1 MSKPWD
7 RESDY
12 RRREATRV
20 IRDRFLIVCEGAQT
34 EPNYFRAFPVH
45 TDLVEVDV
53 AGVGANTR
61 SLVEEAIRR
70 KDNATREGKPYNQ
83 VWCVFDRDV
92 FPAANFNE
100 AFRLAR
106 ANGMRTAYSNQCFEL
121 WYFLHFHFN
130 DAALHRHAY
139 GQKLTGLIGKK
150 YEKND
155 AGMYALLQ
163 GKQATAIRNARKLL
177 TRYFPCNPEKDDP
190 STTVHLLVEA
200 LNEFIPDDGE

>member
-7 RESDY
+7 REGGY
-12 RRREATRV
+12 GRREATRF

-34 EPNYFRAFPVH
+34 EPNYFRKFPVQ
-45 TDLVEVDV
+45 TDLVELDV
-53 AGVGANTR
+53 AGVGANTL
-61 SLVEEAIRR
+61 SLVEEAIRQKGR
-70 KDNATREGKPYNQ
+70 AARNGKPYNQ

-100 AFRLAR
+100 AFRLAN
-106 ANGMRTAYSNQCFEL
+106 ANGVRTAYSNQCFEL
-121 WYFLHFHFN
+121 WYFLHFNFN

-139 GQKLTGLIGKK
+139 GKKLTGLIGKK

-155 AGMYALLQ
+155 TGMYALLQ
-163 GKQATAIRNARKLL
+163 DKQATAIRNARKLL
-177 TRYFPCNPEKDDP
+177 TRYAPCNPEQDDP

-200 LNEFIPDDGE
+200 LNDFIADEDA